1 MVIKRNLGRLG
12 GLVAA
17 FSLLFLPL
25 ASCGEAE
32 LTGINVFQ
40 AEGSSG
46 HKAILVIALL
56 SAVLAIFLVQH
67 TTQIVLGL
75 IGFATIL
82 VEYLFTIDDPER
94 TIQLRE
100 GAFIAALGFL
110 LVFLA
115 GLLRTG
121 RWATSPPPPPK
132 KK

>member
-1 MVIKRNLGRLG
+1 MEKRTQFNVGY
-12 GLVAA
+12 
-17 FSLLFLPL
+17 LLF
-25 ASCGEAE
+25 
-32 LTGINVFQ
+32 
-40 AEGSSG
+40 
-46 HKAILVIALL
+46 AL
-56 SAVLAIFLVQH
+56 LAIFLVQH

-94 TIQLRE
+94 TIQLHE

-115 GLLRTG
+115 GMLRTG